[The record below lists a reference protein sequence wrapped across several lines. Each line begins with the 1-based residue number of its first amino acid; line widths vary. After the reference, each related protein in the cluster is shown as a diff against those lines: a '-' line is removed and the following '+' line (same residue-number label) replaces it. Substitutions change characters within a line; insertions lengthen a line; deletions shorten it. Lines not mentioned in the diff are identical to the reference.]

1 MEQLHGAPEDGMGS
15 EAEGGATAAGLVMT
29 ASNIADVGQSHVPAV
44 GASEAKPKGISTSI
58 AEKMANLGTSSGS
71 ALNIRKKCI
80 H

>member
-1 MEQLHGAPEDGMGS
+1 MEQHHGAPEDGMGS

-44 GASEAKPKGISTSI
+44 GASEAKGISSSI

-71 ALNIRKKCI
+71 ALKIRKKCI